1 MKYSA
6 RNKIN
11 SLGAIRTFQV
21 NRPSVFS
28 NMLEEIEK
36 PLAEIYGLGTVCEN
50 GIYPKV
56 SVDFNADNI
65 KKLLK
70 YKTLGYSNVYLFE
83 DGFGII
89 LDTNKN
95 SIDISSMDYVR
106 SNLRIWHL
114 NKPIRLKGL
123 FMMGGRMPENKVT
136 VTEFAELRNMHDQD
150 LITDGL
156 SDLNLLYSNNLSVHG
171 TLKDNGII
179 HIVEC
184 KDCRLKID
192 DAFNMHIGLYDSENV
207 ELDIGKAGGT
217 IRIACS
223 PFPKTD
229 NILLKAD
236 SIENFKDIVLTITDG
251 LEAVVDKDDDSPKII
266 IKKGR
271 DPGLTVSD
279 KLKIRAIKL
288 FGR

>member
-21 NRPSVFS
+21 NRPSVFT

-36 PLAEIYGLGTVCEN
+36 PLAEIYELGTVCEN
-50 GIYPKV
+50 GIYPKL
-56 SVDFNADNI
+56 SVEFNTDNI

-70 YKTLGYSNVYLFE
+70 YRTLGYENTYLFE
-83 DGFGII
+83 DGFGIV

-95 SIDISSMDYVR
+95 SIDISGMDYVR
-106 SNLRIWHL
+106 SNIRIWHL

-123 FMMGGRMPENKVT
+123 FMKGGRLLGNTVT
-136 VTEFAELRNMHDQD
+136 VTEFAELRNMHDQE
-150 LITDGL
+150 LITDSL
-156 SDLNLLYSNNLSVHG
+156 SDLNLLYSDNLSVHG
-171 TLKDNGII
+171 TLKDNCVI

-192 DAFNMHIGLYDSENV
+192 DTCNMHIGLYDSENV
-207 ELDIGKAGGT
+207 ELDIGRARGT
-217 IRIACS
+217 IRVACS

-229 NILLKAD
+229 DILLKAD
-236 SIENFKDIVLTITDG
+236 SIENFRDIELTITDG
-251 LEAVVDKDDDSPKII
+251 LEAVVDKDDDSARII

-271 DPGLTVSD
+271 DPGITVSD
-279 KLKIRAIKL
+279 KLKIKAIKL